1 MKNKQTGAADLT
13 HQRAH
18 RSKQKQQ
25 QQKHNKN
32 PDKTVYKIHHRL
44 QKVMRRS
51 EKSSSSGKKEKEGPK
66 SPQGRRGCRQART
79 HTHTHTHA
87 HTHTYTHREKM
98 QHQKYSCGLVCT
110 CWVYLYLLGL
120 FVPAGSIFAVGAGT
134 CAACTPQCA
143 GRRRRVSAEATPP
156 TAGEDGVQIPQSVG
170 EMLGATQT
178 EFVHA
183 NKSSSF
189 ACKC

>member
-79 HTHTHTHA
+79 HTHMHTHTH
-87 HTHTYTHREKM
+87 TLTEK
-98 QHQKYSCGLVCT
+98 KCNTKNTAVG
-110 CWVYLYLLGL
+110 W
-120 FVPAGSIFAVGAGT
+120 FVPAGSICT
-134 CAACTPQCA
+134 CWVYFCSWCRYLCCVHSSVCREEET
-143 GRRRRVSAEATPP
+143 
-156 TAGEDGVQIPQSVG
+156 GVR
-170 EMLGATQT
+170 
-178 EFVHA
+178 
-183 NKSSSF
+183 
-189 ACKC
+189 